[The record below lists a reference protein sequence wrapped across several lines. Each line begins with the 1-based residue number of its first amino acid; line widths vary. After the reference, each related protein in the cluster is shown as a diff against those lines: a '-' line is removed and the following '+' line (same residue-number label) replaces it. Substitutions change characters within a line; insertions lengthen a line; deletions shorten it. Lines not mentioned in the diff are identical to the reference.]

1 MLLSRHTR
9 RRDVVASLGAIA
21 AGLARSRTAW
31 AQTAVARKVGVAT
44 SEVHLYE
51 AVVEGLR
58 EFGWSPGRDVE
69 VVHGRPGASMEAVD
83 RLFEWRPDVLVAGG
97 APRIRHAA
105 ERRPSTPII
114 GIDLESDPER
124 SGFVQSLS
132 RPGGSITGI
141 WLDMPEMAGK
151 LVELL
156 REVVPD
162 LSRCA
167 ILWDERMGRPQFEV
181 TERAAARVDLAIE
194 PLVFDA
200 TRDLELLVTSATASA
215 LIVLTSP
222 SIFPQRIK
230 IAAAAARRRMPSIS
244 IFPDYARAGGLMAYG
259 PSLTGM
265 FRRSAYYVDAVL
277 RGRSPA
283 ELPVE
288 RPVRFELVLNQRT
301 ANDLAIRFPLRLLT
315 GADEVIE

>member
-141 WLDMPEMAGK
+141 WLDMPEMSGK
-151 LVELL
+151 PIELL
-156 REVVPD
+156 KELVPE
-162 LSRCA
+162 LSRFA
-167 ILWDERMGRPQFEV
+167 VILDERFGIPQIEA
-181 TERAAARVDLAIE
+181 TERAAANSGIAVERLVINESRKPE
-194 PLVFDA
+194 PLITA
-200 TRDLELLVTSATASA
+200 TSSGA

-222 SIFPQRIK
+222 SIF
-230 IAAAAARRRMPSIS
+230 
-244 IFPDYARAGGLMAYG
+244 
-259 PSLTGM
+259 
-265 FRRSAYYVDAVL
+265 
-277 RGRSPA
+277 
-283 ELPVE
+283 
-288 RPVRFELVLNQRT
+288 
-301 ANDLAIRFPLRLLT
+301 
-315 GADEVIE
+315 